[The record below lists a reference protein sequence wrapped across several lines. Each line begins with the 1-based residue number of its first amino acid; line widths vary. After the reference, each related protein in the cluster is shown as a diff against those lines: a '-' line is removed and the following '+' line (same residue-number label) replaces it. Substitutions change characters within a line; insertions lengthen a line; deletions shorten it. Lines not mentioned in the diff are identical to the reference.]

1 MKKILGLT
9 VVALMVMGLVGGG
22 TWAYFS
28 DVESAVGNTLAA
40 GTLDLE
46 VDLENP
52 WTTVPVSVIDIA
64 PGDSAGS
71 ANISCKNVGNIVS
84 DLYVK
89 ITNVTNGGGTAAY
102 PTGSPVASNEPE
114 YVAEGGPSS
123 WVANDAVSSNLT
135 VSAMA
140 DGSPL
145 GDIDTDKLD
154 AVPATWTLLKANL
167 AADGTVSLD
176 LDFTLDALAGN
187 EFQGDNCTFDIE
199 LYMQQAGQPAP

>member
-9 VVALMVMGLVGGG
+9 VAALMVMGLVGGG

-46 VDLENP
+46 VDVENP
-52 WTTVPVSVIDIA
+52 WTSVPISVTNIA
-64 PGDSAGS
+64 PGASAGS
-71 ANISCKNVGNIVS
+71 ANISCKNVGNLVG

-89 ITNVTNGGGTAAY
+89 ITNVTDGGGAAVH
-102 PTGSPVASNEPE
+102 PTGSPVASSEPE
-114 YVAEGGPSS
+114 YSAEGGPGS
-123 WVANDAVSSNLT
+123 WSAIDNVSANLT

-140 DGSPL
+140 DGTPIAA
-145 GDIDTDKLD
+145 IDGDKLN
-154 AVPATWTLLKANL
+154 AVPGTWTLVKDDL

-176 LDFTLDALAGN
+176 LDFVLDALAGN

-199 LYMQQAGQPAP
+199 LTLMQDGQTP

>member
-9 VVALMVMGLVGGG
+9 VAALMVMGLVGGG

-46 VDLENP
+46 VDVENP
-52 WTTVPVSVIDIA
+52 WTSVPVSVIDIA
-64 PGDSAGS
+64 PGASAGS
-71 ANISCKNVGNIVS
+71 ANISCKNVGNLVG

-89 ITNVTNGGGTAAY
+89 ITNVTNGGGEATYLA
-102 PTGSPVASNEPE
+102 TCSSEPE
-114 YVAEGGPSS
+114 YVAEGGPST
-123 WVANDAVSSNLT
+123 WVAIDNVSANLT

-154 AVPATWTLLKANL
+154 AVPATWTLVKQDL

-176 LDFTLDALAGN
+176 LDFVLDSGAGN

-199 LYMQQAGQPAP
+199 LTLMQDGQTP